1 MSQIADV
8 TTLQAIDNE
17 SAALLTAREEVER
30 RLAGSE
36 ELTAAKA
43 ALETADEAL
52 ALLRREQRRLD
63 GEIEDLTGKVTAEE
77 TRLYDGSV
85 KNPKELG
92 SIQHE
97 VDLLKNKR
105 AGFEDQ
111 LLDVLSEIEAAEVTQ
126 RESSVLAARLKA
138 SWAQEQQQLEQ
149 EAARLAAAII
159 NVEERRKQQGALLP
173 APALSLY
180 ERVRARRGAVAVA
193 VIKGGTC
200 SGCRISLPDAVR
212 RQALSSS
219 TLVQCP
225 NCERILALV

>member
-36 ELTAAKA
+36 ELTAATT

-52 ALLRREQRRLD
+52 AVLQREQRRLN
-63 GEIEDLTGKVTAEE
+63 GEVEDLTGKVTAEE

-97 VDLLKNKR
+97 VDLLKGRR
-105 AGFEDQ
+105 AVFEDE
-111 LLDVLSEIEAAEVTQ
+111 LLELLSKIETAETTQ
-126 RESSVLAARLKA
+126 RESSAQAASLEA
-138 SWAQEQQQLEQ
+138 SWAKEHRELKK
-149 EAARLAAAII
+149 EASRLATAIAA
-159 NVEERRKQQGALLP
+159 VEVRRTEQGALLP
-173 APALSLY
+173 PQALSLY
-180 ERVRARRGAVAVA
+180 ERVRARRGALAVA
-193 VIKGGTC
+193 VIKGSTC

-212 RQALSSS
+212 RHALSS
-219 TLVQCP
+219 TALVQCP